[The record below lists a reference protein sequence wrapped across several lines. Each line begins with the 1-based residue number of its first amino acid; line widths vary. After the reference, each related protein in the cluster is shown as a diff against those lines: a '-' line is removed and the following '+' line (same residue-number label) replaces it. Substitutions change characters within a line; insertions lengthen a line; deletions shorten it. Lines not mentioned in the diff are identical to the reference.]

1 MKVINTSLEDCV
13 LLQPDIFHDSRGCF
27 YETFRL
33 NEFLT
38 ATGFSGTFVQEN
50 HSYSSKGVFRGLHF
64 QQNNPQGKLVR
75 VSRGT
80 VLDVAVDL
88 RPESNTFGQSEVF
101 EISDENCLQVWVPPG
116 FAHGFLVLSDCADF
130 QYKCTQY
137 YDPADE
143 ITIHWNDP
151 DLDIPWPTGIEMIVS
166 KKDSSAKSFQ
176 DYCRT
181 LFSSDRNSE

>member
-1 MKVINTSLEDCV
+1 MKIINTSLNDCLV
-13 LLQPDIFHDSRGCF
+13 LKPDIFRDSRGFF

-33 NEFLT
+33 NKFLIE
-38 ATGFSGTFVQEN
+38 TGFTGSFVQEN

-88 RPESNTFGQSEVF
+88 RPESDTFGKSEIF

-143 ITIHWNDP
+143 MTIHWNDP
-151 DLDIPWPTGIEMIVS
+151 DLNISWPKDIQMIVS
-166 KKDSSAKSFQ
+166 EKDSSAKSFQ
-176 DYCRT
+176 DYCEI
-181 LFSSDRNSE
+181 LSSSNRNSE